1 VGLLRHIVSGEVH
14 PLRPRCR
21 VGRVPTSDLR
31 LDDARVSSEH
41 AVLHHNGS
49 RWEIRDL
56 GSTNGTWVNRQR
68 LPKGER
74 ALLSAGAFLMFGGR
88 DLTFELVDASPPIAS
103 ARQIQ
108 TGELRHATS
117 GLLVLPNEE
126 HPVASVFER
135 LDGAWILE
143 SQHEQRSVADRDVVI
158 VDGEGWSLELPDA
171 SAATLDTSRLGPYV
185 EAATLRFTLS
195 LDEEHVHVTLVHD
208 GGEINMG
215 TRQYHLPLLILA
227 RAWIR
232 DAGVPPEERGWVER
246 DEICRGL
253 KVDANKLN
261 VDIYRA
267 RKQMIAAGV
276 LGAANLVMRRVD
288 TGHLRLGVHAV
299 EVHKAGAPEA
309 MPPSSPPPV
318 DNALAPRAKSPPPGR
333 PIVLSSA
340 PMAENKKGWIKG
352 NMSFQVGEEPDVDE
366 RAPLLPLRIVV
377 VADLTPGDD
386 HNAGASA
393 PEGAVKVDPTDFD
406 DLFQRVRPRISVDV
420 PSVLAE
426 GRSLRVELSP
436 TSFKSFRPDGLC
448 AEVPL
453 LRSLLDGRLVLERL
467 REATVTRDQALSELQ
482 RLWPGSPFCREILG
496 LVPSGG
502 AAGAAAAAAPAPA
515 PAPAASSAID
525 SILDM
530 VDVGGSAPSAPISL
544 EPGVP
549 AAPPVRD
556 EPPTRFQE
564 LISAVAKSAR
574 PGAGGQ
580 VRPTEAISRV
590 ERAIAMQIG
599 AILQHPEVRRLEEA
613 WRGLKFLA
621 DRTQNIPGVRVD
633 VVAAR
638 PQKAAVALER
648 AIKANASAEPPVSIA
663 LVDIDIDNTVASLDR
678 AHAIAVVADNYSVP
692 VILGA
697 KAALLGTGDLGEVE
711 RLDYKQK
718 LFDDKASLAWR
729 STVYKPEM
737 RWVVFAANDFLARP
751 PYDKTTSRVREAI
764 VTELP
769 NDEGGFVWMSPI
781 YALGAL
787 AAVSFKETGWACR
800 IVGPRAGTLGNLPVH
815 QEMNIDESAEGV
827 AIPTRSYLS
836 TETQK
841 DLGKMGVLALAAA
854 PNSDAVQ
861 IFAAPTAYVTPP
873 KRTYDSA
880 TTEPEVRLDRV
891 SLVDQLFVARVA
903 QFLRAFC
910 SKLPANA
917 PPNEVAPVLEG
928 ALGALFEGAQASSVE
943 IAVKAA
949 SHEEHGTSVTVTV
962 RPRRFLGVALEEL
975 SMEVPL
981 G

>member
-1 VGLLRHIVSGEVH
+1 
-14 PLRPRCR
+14 
-21 VGRVPTSDLR
+21 
-31 LDDARVSSEH
+31 
-41 AVLHHNGS
+41 
-49 RWEIRDL
+49 
-56 GSTNGTWVNRQR
+56 
-68 LPKGER
+68 
-74 ALLSAGAFLMFGGR
+74 
-88 DLTFELVDASPPIAS
+88 
-103 ARQIQ
+103 
-108 TGELRHATS
+108 
-117 GLLVLPNEE
+117 
-126 HPVASVFER
+126 
-135 LDGAWILE
+135 
-143 SQHEQRSVADRDVVI
+143 
-158 VDGEGWSLELPDA
+158 
-171 SAATLDTSRLGPYV
+171 
-185 EAATLRFTLS
+185 
-195 LDEEHVHVTLVHD
+195 
-208 GGEINMG
+208 
-215 TRQYHLPLLILA
+215 
-227 RAWIR
+227 
-232 DAGVPPEERGWVER
+232 
-246 DEICRGL
+246 
-253 KVDANKLN
+253 
-261 VDIYRA
+261 
-267 RKQMIAAGV
+267 
-276 LGAANLVMRRVD
+276 
-288 TGHLRLGVHAV
+288 
-299 EVHKAGAPEA
+299 
-309 MPPSSPPPV
+309 
-318 DNALAPRAKSPPPGR
+318 
-333 PIVLSSA
+333 
-340 PMAENKKGWIKG
+340 MAEIKKGWIKG
-352 NMSFQVGEEPDVDE
+352 NMGFQVGEEPDVEE

-393 PEGAVKVDPTDFD
+393 PEGVVKLDPTDFD
-406 DLFQRVRPRISVDV
+406 DLFQRIRPRISVDV

-426 GRSLRVELSP
+426 GRQARVELSP

-448 AEVPL
+448 ADVPL

-467 REATVTRDQALSELQ
+467 REGTVTRDQALSELQ
-482 RLWPGSPFCREILG
+482 RLWPGSPFGREILG
-496 LVPSGG
+496 LVPASGG
-502 AAGAAAAAAPAPA
+502 ASSAAAAPA

-530 VDVGGSAPSAPISL
+530 VDVGGAAASPSISL

-549 AAPPVRD
+549 AAAPARD
-556 EPPTRFQE
+556 EPPSRFHD

-580 VRPTEAISRV
+580 VRPTEAITRV
-590 ERAIAMQIG
+590 ERAIAMQLG

-613 WRGLKFLA
+613 FRGVRFLF

-633 VVAAR
+633 VVSAR
-638 PQKAAVALER
+638 PQAMAVALER
-648 AIKANASAEPPVSIA
+648 AIKANASAEPPVSLA
-663 LVDIDIDNTVASLDR
+663 LVDFDVDNTVASLAK

-697 KAALLGTGDLGEVE
+697 KAGLLGVGDLGEVE

-737 RWVVFAANDFLARP
+737 RWVVFAANDFLARA

-769 NDEGGFVWMSPI
+769 NDEGGFVWTSAV
-781 YALGAL
+781 YAIGAL

-800 IVGPRAGTLGNLPVH
+800 MVGPRAGTLGNLPVH
-815 QEMNIDESAEGV
+815 QEMSVDESAEGV

-861 IFAAPTAYVTPP
+861 IFSAPTAYVTPP

-891 SLVDQLFVARVA
+891 SLVDQLFVARIA

-910 SKLPANA
+910 AKLPANS
-917 PPNEVAPVLEG
+917 PPGEAAPVLEG
-928 ALGALFEGAQASSVE
+928 ALGMLFEGAQAGTVE

-949 SHEEHGTSVTVTV
+949 SHEDHGTSVTVTV